1 MSARGSYSIVYTAAA
16 RRQMNRLPLAAAMA
30 MHDHLTGPVADNPH
44 RLGKRLD
51 PPFEQLHSTR
61 RGEYRAL
68 YSIDDYEITVTVVTV
83 ANRRDAYRSQR

>member
-1 MSARGSYSIVYTAAA
+1 MTHQPSYAVTYTASA

-51 PPFEQLHSTR
+51 EPLGNLHSTR

-68 YSIDDYEITVTVVTV
+68 YSIDDNEVTVTVVTV
-83 ANRRDAYRSQR
+83 AHRRDAYRSR

>member
-1 MSARGSYSIVYTAAA
+1 MSWRGSYAVVYTAAA

-51 PPFEQLHSTR
+51 VPFDGLCSTR

-68 YSIDDYEITVTVVTV
+68 YSIDDGRITVTVVTV
-83 ANRRDAYRSQR
+83 AHRRNAYRSS